1 MATVQGGNNGHMG
14 GQVARNS
21 THRDTDISQMQPA
34 AKARDD
40 LKGAYAGKENEA
52 KFSREKHSTNVKARN
67 TKKSNGNDRTP
78 EM

>member
-1 MATVQGGNNGHMG
+1 MPTVRGGNNGHMG
-14 GQVARNS
+14 GQVTRNS
-21 THRDTDISQMQPA
+21 EHRDTDIQQMHSPD
-34 AKARDD
+34 KARDD

-67 TKKSNGNDRTP
+67 TKKSKDRTP

>member
-1 MATVQGGNNGHMG
+1 MATVQGKGNGHMS
-14 GQVARNS
+14 GQVKRNS
-21 THRDTDISQMQPA
+21 EHNDADIQQMHRDD
-34 AKARDD
+34 KGRDD

-67 TKKSNGNDRTP
+67 TKKSQDRIP